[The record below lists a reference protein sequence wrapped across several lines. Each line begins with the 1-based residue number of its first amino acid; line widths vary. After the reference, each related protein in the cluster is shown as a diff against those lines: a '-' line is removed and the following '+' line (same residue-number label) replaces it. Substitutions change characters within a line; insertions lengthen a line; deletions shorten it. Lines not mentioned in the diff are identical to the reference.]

1 MNTSRNYATANATS
15 MVTNIASNAS
25 TMATNIVNNV
35 RTNVSN
41 IASGTSNSASNGM
54 FGTVVFYGF
63 IIGILALIV
72 YYFQTIK
79 YYGSEFMDNVK
90 MQWQRVF
97 GEKEENIPEE
107 AKKMMKPSE
116 RPGGIPGASDP
127 SLLEKIGEKLPQRAE
142 VFNVSRNI
150 YTFNDASAVCRA
162 LGADLATYDQV
173 KEAYEHGADWCNY
186 GWVKGQ
192 MAVYPTQKETFEKL
206 QKGPESSRKAC
217 GNVGINGGY
226 FDNPELRFGVN
237 CYGMRPSKRAT
248 DAISN
253 EIQLPKSADE
263 VEFDKKVQRYRDQLD
278 QMQVL
283 PFSRGFRDGSWGSN

>member
-1 MNTSRNYATANATS
+1 MNSSKNNAVVNNANS
-15 MVTNIASNAS
+15 MVTNIATNAS

-35 RTNVSN
+35 RTNISN
-41 IASGTSNSASNGM
+41 IASGASNSASNGM

-72 YYFQTIK
+72 YYFQTIRF
-79 YYGSEFMDNVK
+79 YGREFFDYIK
-90 MQWQRVF
+90 MQYERMF
-97 GEKEENIPEE
+97 GQNDEIPEE

-127 SLLEKIGEKLPQRAE
+127 SLLEKIGEKLPQRSE

-150 YTFNDASAVCRA
+150 YTYNDASAVCRA
-162 LGADLATYDQV
+162 LGADLATYEQV
-173 KEAYEHGADWCNY
+173 KEAYDDGADWCNY

-192 MAVYPTQKETFEKL
+192 MAVYPTQKHTYEKL
-206 QKGPESSRKAC
+206 QKGPESSRNAC
-217 GNVGINGGY
+217 GTVGINGGY

-253 EIQLPKSADE
+253 EIQLPKSASE
-263 VEFDKKVQRYRDQLD
+263 VEFDKKVQRFRDQLD
-278 QMQVL
+278 QMHVL
-283 PFSRGFRDGSWGSN
+283 PFSRGLTDGSWGSN